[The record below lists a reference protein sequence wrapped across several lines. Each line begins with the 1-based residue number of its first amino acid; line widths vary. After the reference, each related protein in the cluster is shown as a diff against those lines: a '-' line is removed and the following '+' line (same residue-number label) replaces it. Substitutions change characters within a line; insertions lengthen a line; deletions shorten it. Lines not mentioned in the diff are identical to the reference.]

1 MTINIWETD
10 YDIERKRM
18 LRASVVEKR
27 SLSPDE
33 KEVVKLLDSPQWE
46 SLVRVAT
53 SRAAKTK
60 VRIYREDLSGKEL
73 ELGKLLGSL
82 ECLEWVVRLPD
93 TLLTI
98 NTQQEVDR

>member
-27 SLSPDE
+27 PLSPDE